1 MICGLQFGF
10 LMEHKLRATNRKPL
24 RGGAFCV
31 FACLFEQRHSHPFS
45 ATKEEKEEVTVSDS
59 TVTHVPILL
68 RLFSPVKYKKEKRRQ
83 RSCRRILSEIRSPVV
98 VIPLIIDLPG
108 VVILISVLDPEETGD
123 SFRITLR
130 SFLCSRTLTPPDQR
144 DSYSS
149 FKHDM
154 LSSEYRNKWHSV
166 GELLVQSWFE
176 VCKRQD
182 MSKACALQ

>member
-68 RLFSPVKYKKEKRRQ
+68 RLFSPVKYKKEKRPPPGGPGP
-83 RSCRRILSEIRSPVV
+83 INEVRSPVV
-98 VIPLIIDLPG
+98 VIPL
-108 VVILISVLDPEETGD
+108 
-123 SFRITLR
+123 
-130 SFLCSRTLTPPDQR
+130 
-144 DSYSS
+144 
-149 FKHDM
+149 
-154 LSSEYRNKWHSV
+154 
-166 GELLVQSWFE
+166 
-176 VCKRQD
+176 
-182 MSKACALQ
+182 

>member
-68 RLFSPVKYKKEKRRQ
+68 RLFSPVKYKKEKLTIRDRGPRLTQQHQTAVTHRRCDA
-83 RSCRRILSEIRSPVV
+83 S
-98 VIPLIIDLPG
+98 
-108 VVILISVLDPEETGD
+108 
-123 SFRITLR
+123 
-130 SFLCSRTLTPPDQR
+130 
-144 DSYSS
+144 
-149 FKHDM
+149 
-154 LSSEYRNKWHSV
+154 
-166 GELLVQSWFE
+166 
-176 VCKRQD
+176 
-182 MSKACALQ
+182 